1 MNNNWDQFQSTPKL
15 LPPTVFEQT
24 TLIESQSNHNNTSIT
39 AASAVD
45 IESYGN
51 HHVINNVS
59 QFSLLTS
66 ELEKMKLEIKKVHS
80 ENENLRIRN
89 KEFVEN
95 AKLYTEASGHR
106 QISITALEELIHK
119 QTCELQDMKSQ
130 LFIQKEENVAKLKA
144 NDTEWTHK
152 QNELLTKLNHADLE
166 RRQMIESHEKLI
178 TKMQT
183 EYDANNLNNDE
194 KIQSLTHENHQLYEK
209 YNREVKE
216 LTKTIEDLTLKHIKD
231 DAISAEEIKSLK
243 NDNSKYVTE
252 LQNLKNYVNNSMPTI
267 ETVKEL
273 TKEKEKFDGEINRMK
288 SLHEG
293 LSKENKTIQIRL
305 KSMNEILSIQ
315 ENQLETRASC
325 GNEKKRLGAHNWLF
339 KTFSLN

>member
-1 MNNNWDQFQSTPKL
+1 
-15 LPPTVFEQT
+15 
-24 TLIESQSNHNNTSIT
+24 
-39 AASAVD
+39 
-45 IESYGN
+45 
-51 HHVINNVS
+51 
-59 QFSLLTS
+59 
-66 ELEKMKLEIKKVHS
+66 
-80 ENENLRIRN
+80 
-89 KEFVEN
+89 
-95 AKLYTEASGHR
+95 
-106 QISITALEELIHK
+106 
-119 QTCELQDMKSQ
+119 MKSQ

-243 NDNSKYVTE
+243 K
-252 LQNLKNYVNNSMPTI
+252 
-267 ETVKEL
+267 
-273 TKEKEKFDGEINRMK
+273 
-288 SLHEG
+288 
-293 LSKENKTIQIRL
+293 
-305 KSMNEILSIQ
+305 
-315 ENQLETRASC
+315 
-325 GNEKKRLGAHNWLF
+325 
-339 KTFSLN
+339 